1 MSPVV
6 KRPKVLP
13 TRDGVGA
20 SCVALLAGPWPTIAA
35 FLVQRFPAVSAA
47 TWAARID
54 AGEVVD
60 EHGLQVTAQRPHRP
74 GLRVYYY
81 RSVDGEARIPFEET
95 VLFQD
100 ALLVVVDKPP
110 FLSVTPGGNHLQ
122 ETLLVR
128 LKRRLGLDDLVPLHR
143 LDRET
148 AGVIAFSVEPATR
161 GAYVQLFA
169 QRQVVKHYEAI
180 VPWRGDM
187 ALPLTHCS
195 RIGPDAHF
203 MRMAEVPGEPN
214 AETRIEL
221 LDVQGGRARL
231 RLLPVT
237 GRKHQLRVQ
246 CAALGMPI
254 VNDAIYPLLRAHG
267 SDDFARPLRLIA
279 RGLAFRDPFSGAP
292 RHFVSPREQPLAE
305 P

>member
-1 MSPVV
+1 MV
-6 KRPKVLP
+6 KVPKVLP

-20 SCVALLAGPWPTIAA
+20 SCVVLLAGPWPTIAA
-35 FLVQRFPAVSAA
+35 FLAQRFPGVLPA

-60 EHGLQVTAQRPHRP
+60 EHGAVVTTQRPHQP

-81 RSVDGEARIPFEET
+81 RSVDDEARIPFEET

-100 ALLVVVDKPP
+100 AFLVVVDKPH
-110 FLSVTPGGNHLQ
+110 FLSVTPGGNHLH

-148 AGVIAFSVEPATR
+148 AGVIGFSVQPATR
-161 GAYVQLFA
+161 GAYAQLFA
-169 QRQVVKHYEAI
+169 QREVVKHYEAI
-180 VPWRGDM
+180 VSWRGDM

-203 MRMAEVPGEPN
+203 MRMAELPGVPN

-221 LDVQGGRARL
+221 LGVQGGRARL
-231 RLLPVT
+231 RLSPVT

-246 CAALGMPI
+246 CAALGMAI
-254 VNDAIYPLLRAHG
+254 VNDAIYPTLRAHG

-279 RGLAFRDPFSGAP
+279 RSLAFRDPISGAP
-292 RHFVSPREQPLAE
+292 RQFVSPREQSLVEA
-305 P
+305 

>member
-1 MSPVV
+1 MRPVATV
-6 KRPKVLP
+6 PKVLP

-20 SCVALLAGPWPTIAA
+20 SCVVLLAGPWPTIAG
-35 FLVQRFPAVSAA
+35 FLVQRFPAVSPA

-60 EHGLQVTAQRPHRP
+60 EHGVAVTAQRPHQP
-74 GLRVYYY
+74 GLRLYYY
-81 RSVDGEARIPFEET
+81 RSVDDEVRIPFEET
-95 VLFQD
+95 LLFQD
-100 ALLVVVDKPP
+100 AFLVVVDKPH

-148 AGVIAFSVEPATR
+148 AGVIAFSVQPATR
-161 GAYVQLFA
+161 GAYAQLFA
-169 QRQVVKHYEAI
+169 QREVVKHYEAI
-180 VPWRGDM
+180 VPWRGDV
-187 ALPLTHCS
+187 ALPLTRHS

-203 MRMAEVPGEPN
+203 MRMAEVLGVPN

-221 LDVQGGRARL
+221 LGVQGGRARL
-231 RLLPVT
+231 RLSPLT

-254 VNDAIYPLLRAHG
+254 VNDAIYPTLRAHG
-267 SDDFARPLRLIA
+267 SDDFAQPLRLIA
-279 RGLAFRDPFSGAP
+279 RSLSFRDPLSGAP
-292 RHFVSPREQPLAE
+292 RQFVSPRAQPFDDA
-305 P
+305 